1 MILTHVKRKLWLMPG
16 MLAVVHAV
24 ASQVTVAVQ
33 TPMAYIMNVDV
44 DKQFQH
50 KICTP
55 LECSIQLNTLS
66 STPDTLSSTP
76 PDLATCDH
84 WNKISL
90 KEK

>member
-1 MILTHVKRKLWLMPG
+1 MPG

-33 TPMAYIMNVDV
+33 TPMAYTIDIDV

-50 KICTP
+50 KICI
-55 LECSIQLNTLS
+55 LLKCSIQPNILS
-66 STPDTLSSTP
+66 SMLDALSLTL
-76 PDLATCDH
+76 PDLTTCNH
-84 WNKISL
+84 WNKILL